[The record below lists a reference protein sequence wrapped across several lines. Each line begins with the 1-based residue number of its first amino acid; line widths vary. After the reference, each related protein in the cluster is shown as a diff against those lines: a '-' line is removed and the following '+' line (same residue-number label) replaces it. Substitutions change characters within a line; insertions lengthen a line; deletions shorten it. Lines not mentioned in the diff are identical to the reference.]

1 MTTRGI
7 TATSAVEF
15 LRICGQLKRL
25 KRTGWVNHKVNA
37 PESVADHMYRMAMC
51 TMLLDGDSSLDR
63 TRCIKM
69 AIVHDLAE
77 SYVGDITPHDGVSNE
92 EKHRLE
98 KVSCRRLHAN
108 RQRWPCRMRLTTF
121 APNLGRLKQ
130 VDWIVSS
137 HWIGLDVAVEIK
149 ELWQEYEDAST
160 DEAKMVK
167 DFDKFEMIL
176 QADEY
181 ESVQD
186 VNLDQF
192 FTSTEGKFKT
202 PLVQSWV
209 AELNAQRHARKSKQD
224 S

>member
-1 MTTRGI
+1 LLTSVAAMTTRGI

-25 KRTGWVNHKVNA
+25 KRTGWVNHHVNG

-51 TMLLDGDSSLDR
+51 TLLLDGDSSLDK

-77 SYVGDITPHDGVSNE
+77 SFVGDITPHDGVSNE

-98 KVSCRRLHAN
+98 LQARALAGWYIYPPSIPPWLLH
-108 RQRWPCRMRLTTF
+108 MVT
-121 APNLGRLKQ
+121 
-130 VDWIVSS
+130 
-137 HWIGLDVAVEIK
+137 LDLALEIK
-149 ELWQEYEDAST
+149 ELWHEYEDATS
-160 DEAKMVK
+160 DEAKLVK

-181 ESVQD
+181 EGAQD
-186 VNLDQF
+186 NLQLDQF
-192 FTSTEGKFKT
+192 FAGTQGKFKT

-209 AELNAQRHARKSKQD
+209 AELDAQRHRRRTASTPKAPTTTS
-224 S
+224 

>member
-1 MTTRGI
+1 MDAIHCVNYFDWCKMTTRGI

-98 KVSCRRLHAN
+98 KNAIDDICAK
-108 RQRWPCRMRLTTF
+108 
-121 APNLGRLKQ
+121 LGPSQ
-130 VDWIVSS
+130 A
-137 HWIGLDVAVEIK
+137 AVEIK

>member
-25 KRTGWVNHKVNA
+25 KRTGWVNHHVNG

-51 TMLLDGDSSLDR
+51 TLLLDGDSSLDK

-77 SYVGDITPHDGVSNE
+77 SFVGDITPHDGVSNE

-98 KVSCRRLHAN
+98 L
-108 RQRWPCRMRLTTF
+108 
-121 APNLGRLKQ
+121 
-130 VDWIVSS
+130 
-137 HWIGLDVAVEIK
+137 
-149 ELWQEYEDAST
+149 ELWHEYEDATS
-160 DEAKMVK
+160 DEAKLVK

-181 ESVQD
+181 E
-186 VNLDQF
+186 
-192 FTSTEGKFKT
+192 G
-202 PLVQSWV
+202 
-209 AELNAQRHARKSKQD
+209 
-224 S
+224 

>member
-25 KRTGWVNHKVNA
+25 KRTGWVNHHVNG

-51 TMLLDGDSSLDR
+51 TLLLDGDSSLDK

-77 SYVGDITPHDGVSNE
+77 SFVGDITPHDGVSND

-98 KVSCRRLHAN
+98 LNAIDDICSRLGHSQAA
-108 RQRWPCRMRLTTF
+108 L
-121 APNLGRLKQ
+121 
-130 VDWIVSS
+130 
-137 HWIGLDVAVEIK
+137 EIK
-149 ELWQEYEDAST
+149 ELWHEYEDAKS
-160 DEAKMVK
+160 DEAKLVK

-181 ESVQD
+181 E
-186 VNLDQF
+186 
-192 FTSTEGKFKT
+192 G
-202 PLVQSWV
+202 
-209 AELNAQRHARKSKQD
+209 
-224 S
+224 

>member
-25 KRTGWVNHKVNA
+25 KRTGWVNHKVNG

-51 TMLLDGDSSLDR
+51 TLLLDGDSSVDK

-77 SYVGDITPHDGVSNE
+77 SYVGDITPHDGVSNA

-98 KVSCRRLHAN
+98 LNAINEICHK
-108 RQRWPCRMRLTTF
+108 
-121 APNLGRLKQ
+121 LGHSQAAL
-130 VDWIVSS
+130 
-137 HWIGLDVAVEIK
+137 EIK
-149 ELWQEYEDAST
+149 ELWHEYEDAAT
-160 DEAKMVK
+160 DEAKLVK
-167 DFDKFEMIL
+167 DIDKFEMIL

-181 ESVQD
+181 ETAQD
-186 VNLDQF
+186 NLHLDQF
-192 FTSTEGKFKT
+192 FTSTDGKFQT

-209 AELNAQRHARKSKQD
+209 QELSAQRRTRRTGASTHAST
-224 S
+224 

>member
-15 LRICGQLKRL
+15 LRICGNLKRL
-25 KRTGWVNHKVNA
+25 KRTGWVNHKVNQ

-51 TMLLDGDSSLDR
+51 TMLLDGDSTLDR

-77 SYVGDITPHDGVSNE
+77 SYVGDITPHDGVSNDD
-92 EKHRLE
+92 KHRLE
-98 KVSCRRLHAN
+98 KNAIDDICEK
-108 RQRWPCRMRLTTF
+108 
-121 APNLGRLKQ
+121 LGHSQ
-130 VDWIVSS
+130 
-137 HWIGLDVAVEIK
+137 AAMEIK
-149 ELWQEYEDAST
+149 ELWHEYENAST

-192 FTSTEGKFKT
+192 FTSTVSKFKT

-209 AELNAQRHARKSKQD
+209 AELTAQRQARQAEAAAAKKD
-224 S
+224 